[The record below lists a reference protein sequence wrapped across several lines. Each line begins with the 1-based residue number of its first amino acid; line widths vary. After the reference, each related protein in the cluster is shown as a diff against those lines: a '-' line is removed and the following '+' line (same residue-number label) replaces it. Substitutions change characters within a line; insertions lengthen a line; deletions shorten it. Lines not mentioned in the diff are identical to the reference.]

1 MKFFHC
7 ADVHLDSPLKGLDAY
22 EGAPVELLRG
32 ATRRALERL
41 VERCREEKVDFLV
54 IAGDLYDGKWK
65 DQNTGLFFA
74 KQMSLLR
81 EAGIKVFLVRGNHDA
96 ESTLPKTVRLPDN
109 VHELRATKPET
120 IRLEPLRVAIH
131 GQSFASAAVQDD
143 LAAAYPPAIAGWF
156 NIGVLHTALEG
167 RQGHATYAP
176 CTLDTLR
183 NKGYDYWALG
193 HVHQREIIHP
203 GDPHIVFPGNLQG
216 RHARETDVKGA
227 TLVTVDNGVVTSL
240 EHVPCD
246 VLRWVRLEVDAE
258 GASTPSDLLERI
270 RKRLLEKHEASD
282 GCALAARISLRG
294 RTHAYKQVVNAPETF
309 VADVRALVSDTSGGE
324 IWAEKIEVHE
334 LRLPLDIETMRERDD
349 AQGELLR
356 SLAGI
361 IEDEAARKDLQAA
374 IEPLLVK
381 LPVEARDDFDGIRL
395 DNPDVLTE
403 VLRDVEAILLSRL
416 GDHHA

>member
-7 ADVHLDSPLKGLDAY
+7 ADIHLDSPLRGLDAY

-41 VERCREEKVDFLV
+41 VERCRDERVDFLV

-74 KQMSLLR
+74 KQMGVLR

-109 VHELRATKPET
+109 VHEFRANKPET
-120 IRLEPLRVAIH
+120 VRLDDLRVALH
-131 GQSFASAAVQDD
+131 GQSFANAAVTDD
-143 LAAAYPPAIAGWF
+143 LAAGYPSAIEGWF
-156 NIGVLHTALEG
+156 NIGVLHTAIEG

-193 HVHQREIIHP
+193 HVHQREIIHL

-216 RHARETDVKGA
+216 RHARETDAKGA
-227 TLVTVDNGVVTSL
+227 TLVTVENGVVTSL

-258 GASTPSDLLERI
+258 GARSASELVDRI
-270 RKRLLEKHEASD
+270 RQRLAAQRDASD

-294 RTHAYKQVVNAPETF
+294 RTEAYAQVASAPDSF
-309 VADVRALVSDTSGGE
+309 VADVRALASDVGGE
-324 IWAEKIEVHE
+324 GVWAEKIELHD
-334 LRLPLDIETMRERDD
+334 LRLPLDVERMRERDD

-356 SLAGI
+356 SLAGLV
-361 IEDEAARKDLQAA
+361 DDAAARKALHEAV
-374 IEPLLVK
+374 EPLLQK
-381 LPVEARDDFDGIRL
+381 LPPEARETDDGINL
-395 DNPDVLTE
+395 DDAAALTE

-416 GDHHA
+416 GDARA